1 MAYKQKPMTFG
12 EGTGLTTTPNPTTK
26 AVHRKFDTD
35 DEMTDADME
44 NKSDFNISNL
54 HKDTKISLDKKKK
67 ALNTA
72 SNKSKKIEPSFPAT
86 LEGSKQRSAAE
97 KALEAKE
104 DAKGL

>member
-12 EGTGLTTTPNPTTK
+12 EGTDLTKTPNPTTK

-44 NKSDFNISNL
+44 NKGDFNISNL

-67 ALNTA
+67 KLAADKA
-72 SNKSKKIEPSFPAT
+72 SNKK
-86 LEGSKQRSAAE
+86 RSDAE
-97 KALEAKE
+97 RALEAKE
-104 DAKGL
+104 DAEGK